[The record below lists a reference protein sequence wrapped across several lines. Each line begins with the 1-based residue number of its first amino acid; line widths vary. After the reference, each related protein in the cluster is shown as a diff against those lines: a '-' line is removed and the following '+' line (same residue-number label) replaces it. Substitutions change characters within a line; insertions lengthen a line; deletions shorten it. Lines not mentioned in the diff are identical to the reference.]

1 MLDGSD
7 EVMGD
12 LRRRAEATRLGACEE
27 SSDVDSSDVGEDD
40 EPSDGVSETCDVVS
54 ELLVVIATTDTVP
67 SAVATFLL
75 FEALL
80 PLALLALA
88 RFRPLPLPLEV
99 EDWAAEILS
108 SEARQ
113 VRRCCS
119 AKRSSTAFQSRSSS
133 SRLSPVVDEFFFDSV
148 AGAGMTV
155 GVKLNET
162 DGTDAAPS
170 IEVVLGS
177 DAIALF

>member
-7 EVMGD
+7 GVMGD
-12 LRRRAEATRLGACEE
+12 LRRRAEATLVEACEG
-27 SSDVDSSDVGEDD
+27 SSDAESGNGGEED
-40 EPSDGVSETCDVVS
+40 EPSDGASETSDAVC
-54 ELLVVIATTDTVP
+54 ELPVAIATTDSAP
-67 SAVATFLL
+67 SAVVIFLL
-75 FEALL
+75 FEAL
-80 PLALLALA
+80 PPPALLALA

-99 EDWAAEILS
+99 EGWAAEILS
-108 SEARQ
+108 SGARQ
-113 VRRCCS
+113 ARRCCS